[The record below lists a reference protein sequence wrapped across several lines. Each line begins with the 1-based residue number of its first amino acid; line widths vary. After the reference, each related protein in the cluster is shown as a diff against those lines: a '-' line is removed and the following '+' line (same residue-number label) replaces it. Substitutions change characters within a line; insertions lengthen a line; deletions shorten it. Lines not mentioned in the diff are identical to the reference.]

1 MSGERPVGDGS
12 GEAGAAADGEA
23 EQAAADGELIED
35 AEPQPL
41 VIRKRGRRASTEP
54 SPGYTGEPATERTQ
68 STENDARIWGDLPP
82 HWGKR

>member
-12 GEAGAAADGEA
+12 GDAGAPR
-23 EQAAADGELIED
+23 DGELIED

-41 VIRKRGRRASTEP
+41 VIRRRGRRASTEP
-54 SPGYTGEPATERTQ
+54 SPGYTGEPAAERTQ